1 MAVQIGVRGRA
12 QLDVRPGLLAQ
23 QRNQQL
29 AETVQTSAFRGTEGG
44 QGGCALQRQGQ
55 GHAGGGFQAGVIFA
69 AAFIIYAL
77 VFGLDTARRVVPG
90 RAVRLLLAG
99 GVLLY
104 GGVGLISFLFGQ
116 NYLNYSVLGATQVA
130 GQHLGILLV
139 EFGVGM
145 TVSAVMVS
153 TFYAFAGQNPP
164 ISDEEW

>member
-1 MAVQIGVRGRA
+1 MS
-12 QLDVRPGLLAQ
+12 LL
-23 QRNQQL
+23 
-29 AETVQTSAFRGTEGG
+29 EGKN
-44 QGGCALQRQGQ
+44 
-55 GHAGGGFQAGVIFA
+55 
-69 AAFIIYAL
+69 AL
-77 VFGLDTARRVVPG
+77 VFGLDTARRVIPG

-104 GGVGLISFLFGQ
+104 GGVGFISFLFGE

-130 GQHLGILLV
+130 GQHLGVLLV